1 MDEDQD
7 DVEDED
13 EVEVGRDENANEVL
27 AREIMEGKRR
37 PTTRVM
43 YRNRIRLLSTWI
55 EEKHPQYYDSENKC
69 LKIPIEPK
77 IIMEF
82 MAKVSVVED
91 RRTKVKR
98 QASVSVIGSYRS
110 AIAMLYEEQNLKYN
124 DETLLAFTKFAGGY
138 KRLVADK
145 KLNGEMKIQE
155 GKSPITFQAYNFV
168 AKEAMKTKGDH
179 SLGCFAHL
187 FLILCWTLMARSV
200 SVGTILLDH
209 LSWENDALLVSTPKH
224 KGDQEGNNCYPK
236 HVYAN
241 PDNPFICPILSMA
254 IHFFSGGW
262 RRDGSKQL
270 LFQGTANEGRF
281 SKWLR
286 DIVKRYK
293 ESLEILGILSF
304 EVGTHSFRKGVATF
318 AASCPGGP
326 STVCIFLRAGWSL
339 GAVTSRYIFAGHGGD
354 QVDTAKFTVDDP
366 FRTAINMLFTLHQRI
381 IHSLSAEL
389 LAAFH

>member
-1 MDEDQD
+1 MNDASD
-7 DVEDED
+7 
-13 EVEVGRDENANEVL
+13 DENIDADGVGNMAL

-37 PTTRVM
+37 PCTRKM
-43 YRNRIRLLSTWI
+43 YRRKIELFTDWIRANR
-55 EEKHPQYYDSENKC
+55 PDAYDSVNER
-69 LKIPIEPK
+69 
-77 IIMEF
+77 IILPLDSDIIVEF
-82 MAKVSVVED
+82 MAKVSIVID
-91 RRTKVKR
+91 RKTGARR

-110 AIAMLYEEQNLKYN
+110 SIAMLYEEENILF
-124 DETLLAFTKFAGGY
+124 DDTTVLALNKFAGGY

-168 AKEAMKTKGDH
+168 AKQALIKRSDH

-200 SVGTILLDH
+200 SVGTIMLDH
-209 LSWENDALLVSTPKH
+209 ISWESDALLISTPKH

-241 PDNPFICPILSMA
+241 PDNPFICPVLSMA

-262 RRDGSKQL
+262 RRDGAKQL
-270 LFQGTANEGRF
+270 LFQGVANESRF

-286 DIVKRYK
+286 ELVREFKDN
-293 ESLEILGILSF
+293 LEVIGLLSI
-304 EVGTHSFRKGVATF
+304 EIGTHSFRKGVATF
-318 AASCPGGP
+318 ASSCPGGP

-339 GAVTSRYIFAGHGGD
+339 GAVTSRYIFAGQGGD
-354 QVDTAKFTVDDP
+354 QVQRFC
-366 FRTAINMLFTLHQRI
+366 RTQP
-381 IHSLSAEL
+381 LS
-389 LAAFH
+389 

>member
-1 MDEDQD
+1 M
-7 DVEDED
+7 DED
-13 EVEVGRDENANEVL
+13 EVELELEVGDEENSNEIL

-37 PTTRVM
+37 STTRVM

-55 EEKHPQYYDSENKC
+55 EENHPQYFDPENNS

-77 IIMEF
+77 VIMEF

-91 RRTKVKR
+91 KRTKVKR

-110 AIAMLYEEQNLKYN
+110 AIAMLYEEQNLKY
-124 DETLLAFTKFAGGY
+124 DVEAVLAFNKFAGGY

-155 GKSPITFQAYNFV
+155 GKSPVTFQAYNFV

-179 SLGCFAHL
+179 SLGCFSHL

-209 LSWENDALLVSTPKH
+209 LSWENDSLLVSTPKH

-241 PDNPFICPILSMA
+241 PDNPFICPILSLA

-286 DIVKRYK
+286 DIAKKYK
-293 ESLEILGILSF
+293 ESLEVLGILSF
-304 EVGTHSFRKGVATF
+304 EVGTHSFRKVVAAF

-354 QVDTAKFTVDDP
+354 QVDSV
-366 FRTAINMLFTLHQRI
+366 
-381 IHSLSAEL
+381 SLMSMNVFEM
-389 LAAFH
+389 